1 MHRNNKQKYY
11 ILNYLKLIIPDFFFR
26 IRLNI
31 KLKNLTNYDYDHVKL
46 RVNYYNKLQK
56 KIYLLEKNTLMFIQI
71 LIISV
76 Y

>member
-46 RVNYYNKLQK
+46 RVNYYNKLK
-56 KIYLLEKNTLMFIQI
+56 KK
-71 LIISV
+71 
-76 Y
+76 